1 MKTVQKGFTLIEL
14 MIVVAIIGI
23 LAAIAVPAYRDYT
36 IKARVSEGSSLMA
49 ALRTGVDV
57 AFSNGFDVVAG
68 TIPTQATTLGVSTS
82 YNSKYVSGITWDGNG
97 VIRVTL
103 SSDTSLGPAANGVL
117 IYTPTVAAGG
127 GNLVWAVKGSGIA
140 DKYVPK
146 N

>member
-49 ALRTGVDV
+49 AIRTGIDV
-57 AFSNGFDVVAG
+57 AFSNGFSLG
-68 TIPTQATTLGVSTS
+68 SIPTSATTLGVSTS
-82 YNSKYVSGITWDGNG
+82 YNSKYVASVTWDNLG
-97 VIRVTL
+97 VVRVTL
-103 SSDTSLGPAANGVL
+103 SNDNSLGPAKNGTL
-117 IYTPTVAAGG
+117 IYSPVVATGG
-127 GNLVWAVKGSGIA
+127 GNLRWSVVGSGIA

-146 N
+146 Q